1 MLRSPG
7 ILPTMETIF
16 TEINRSSLAGTIRK
30 LKLNFNKN
38 IYFIPKSK
46 RDFPG
51 GSIGKESACNAG
63 DSSSVP
69 GWERSPGEGNGNP
82 LYYSCLENFMDRG
95 TWCTTVDKVAKESD
109 MT

>member
-7 ILPTMETIF
+7 ILPTTETIF

-38 IYFIPKSK
+38 IYFILKSK

-69 GWERSPGEGNGNP
+69 GWERS
-82 LYYSCLENFMDRG
+82 LEKGMATHSIIFAWKISWTEEPDG
-95 TWCTTVDKVAKESD
+95 LQ
-109 MT
+109 